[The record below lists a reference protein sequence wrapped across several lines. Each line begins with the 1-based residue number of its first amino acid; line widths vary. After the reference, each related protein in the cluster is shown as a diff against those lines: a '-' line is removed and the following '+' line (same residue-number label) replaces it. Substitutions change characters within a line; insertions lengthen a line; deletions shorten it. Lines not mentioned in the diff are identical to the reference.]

1 MKIMNCHQC
10 QGKDCG
16 NLNQSRRKWSWLRWF
31 DKRNITAAIPAS
43 EKLPRIA
50 LVGMPNVGKSV
61 LFNALT
67 GTYVTVSNYPG
78 TTVEVSRGEMTLG
91 DLKITVIDTPGMYSL
106 LPITEEERVAR
117 DLLFN
122 THLDAVIHVIDA
134 KSLSRMLPLTFQLL
148 EVNLSVI
155 LAINMIDETER
166 LGIQIHGEFLE
177 EMLKIP
183 VAMMSATLNTGVQ
196 ELKRRIA
203 LYVQSHCLYAT
214 YRTGNHRNRVATVS
228 G

>member
-1 MKIMNCHQC
+1 MNCHQC
-10 QGKDCG
+10 QGKTCG
-16 NLNQSRRKWSWLRWF
+16 DLSNSRRKWGLLKWF
-31 DKRNITAAIPAS
+31 NKPQVSPAIPS
-43 EKLPRIA
+43 LENSPRIA

-78 TTVEVSRGEMTLG
+78 TTVEVSRGEMKLG
-91 DLKITVIDTPGMYSL
+91 DLKVTVIDTPGMYSL

-117 DLLFN
+117 NLLFN

-183 VAMMSATLNTGVQ
+183 VTMMSATLNTGVQ

-203 LYVQSHCLYAT
+203 LHVQSHCLHPT
-214 YRTGNHRNRVATVS
+214 HRTGNRQNRVATVP